1 MQTPHM
7 SSICQRFPIAKRL
20 SKKSLD
26 ALAKS
31 CGFSSRQALAQWIKS
46 PQRVEEARRIERLA
60 NAMNVSPCWLAGWER
75 DDAGINAE

>member
-1 MQTPHM
+1 MHTPLM
-7 SSICQRFPIAKRL
+7 SSLRQRFPIAKRL

-31 CGFSSRQALAQWIKS
+31 CGFSSRQALAQWVKS

-60 NAMNVSPCWLAGWER
+60 DVLNVSPCWLAGWER
-75 DDAGINAE
+75 EEK